1 MTAVGTSATQRKKLS
16 AGARRGL
23 WIGVVVV
30 VLAGVVLGTRVVSDD
45 DPLVQQTAEFDAAT
59 FGGEHFPEVQDA
71 VADRAVDAPRG
82 AGARAGA
89 ATGVGEAMA
98 ADPAAAAEEYAVPSS
113 GGPVYAVTFTGVVG
127 EGQSGIY
134 PVAVEGMP
142 ADVLVRVQT
151 GPAING
157 TDLRDATGEITFG
170 QFTNQ
175 IDYQD
180 AAAALNEELKREVL
194 AGIDTAALAG
204 RTVTVTGVF
213 TSINP
218 ASWLVTP
225 TRIDVS

>member
-30 VLAGVVLGTRVVSDD
+30 VLARVVLGTRVGSDD

-71 VADRAVDAPRG
+71 VADRAVDATVV
-82 AGARAGA
+82 A
-89 ATGVGEAMA
+89 EAIA

-134 PVAVEGMP
+134 PVVVEGMP

>member
-71 VADRAVDAPRG
+71 VADRAVDATVV
-82 AGARAGA
+82 A
-89 ATGVGEAMA
+89 EAIA

>member
-71 VADRAVDAPRG
+71 VADRAVDATVV
-82 AGARAGA
+82 A
-89 ATGVGEAMA
+89 EASA